1 MTMATPIAVDTWAAA
16 LAPPTREDDA
26 AHRERIHAEINADF
40 HREAAIAH
48 DERTIPEVWQITQAI
63 AAGRIRHL
71 TINYQET

>member
-1 MTMATPIAVDTWAAA
+1 MGRFSKMVGIEK
-16 LAPPTREDDA
+16 LAQWDREDAARQADH

-48 DERTIPEVWQITQAI
+48 DERTIPEVWKITQAI

-71 TINYQET
+71 TINY